1 MDEKVRC
8 YFVEKTC
15 TLGYGTHQLRLA
27 TKLLR
32 HSNRV
37 TSENKRIH
45 TPSSLPSIQSWG
57 VCCFLQV
64 FRIAA
69 QHCMKGMG
77 EGKLYFLL
85 LKLVKSKRSPLGQSV
100 STNFV
105 ADCSLHQALHSNN
118 WKQIIQIEHNRVKKK
133 QLAEGNQLA
142 LSRHG
147 RGFELGTTENKYS
160 KMVRTGLEHLGD
172 SDFLFDTLTTR
183 PSSTGSPFVQV
194 SGEECSLFTK
204 FFP

>member
-1 MDEKVRC
+1 M
-8 YFVEKTC
+8 EKTC

-118 WKQIIQIEHNRVKKK
+118 WKQIIQIEHNRVKKNSWQK
-133 QLAEGNQLA
+133 AISWLFLGMTEDLN
-142 LSRHG
+142 SG
-147 RGFELGTTENKYS
+147 RL
-160 KMVRTGLEHLGD
+160 RTNIAKWSERDSNLGD

-194 SGEECSLFTK
+194 SGEECSLFRK